1 VVYNDGNKSSVVSKV
16 PPLRLDRLDPRC
28 LHGAKAL
35 HIGAYLM
42 LPDLWGRDIIR
53 WIRHA
58 KREGISVSLDPQMS
72 ATGVWGK
79 AFEGVLEH
87 LDLLLLDEV
96 EARKISRKKRTS
108 DAVEY
113 LFGQGVSTVAV
124 KAGRRGCIIGEHG
137 RIRSVDAFRTK
148 PVSTIGAGDAFD
160 AAFIH
165 GYLHDWPMEKTGR
178 FSNVI
183 AALSMT
189 KLGCVTA
196 IPRAKDA
203 EKIVKAHYGDR

>member
-1 VVYNDGNKSSVVSKV
+1 
-16 PPLRLDRLDPRC
+16 
-28 LHGAKAL
+28 
-35 HIGAYLM
+35 
-42 LPDLWGRDIIR
+42 
-53 WIRHA
+53 
-58 KREGISVSLDPQMS
+58 
-72 ATGVWGK
+72 
-79 AFEGVLEH
+79 
-87 LDLLLLDEV
+87 
-96 EARKISRKKRTS
+96 
-108 DAVEY
+108 VEY

-137 RIRSVDAFRTK
+137 LIRSVDAFRTK

-165 GYLHDWPMEKTGR
+165 GYLHDWPMEKSAR

-196 IPRAKDA
+196 IPRAKHA